1 MRWWSSD
8 GWFLWNSTSLILFDN
23 VNVTWCERVHGNNQ
37 TACVGPLCKEWH
49 WTKTRPGAHS
59 NWQVSEVWEYGKC
72 ITHQQWD
79 FSWDMMGIYPGRY
92 HQKQNDTFIWA
103 YQLSLTFPR
112 FRTLDI
118 GNLVNESLSQDVT
131 TKVQD
136 GGQWPSW
143 DFWGPC
149 EAAIRLPAALQATLR
164 VNSNLEALFA
174 PVKPWDRNHVDLLF
188 TWPLDTIWYYMSW
201 IRTKV
206 METWPQV
213 STSIYEYLQ
222 ISSSKSCGLGRW
234 GNWGLQTAVGLIPG
248 RLVWSLPHFPVW
260 RQAPPKLV
268 GGQVRTF
275 SAFTI
280 WLFNIAMENHHF

>member
-118 GNLVNESLSQDVT
+118 GNLVNERPLPGCDDQGAGWRTVT
-131 TKVQD
+131 FLGFLGPLWGSYSPP
-136 GGQWPSW
+136 GGVASDSPGEFQFGGPFCTSEAMRSKSCWP
-143 DFWGPC
+143 FVHLT
-149 EAAIRLPAALQATLR
+149 IR
-164 VNSNLEALFA
+164 
-174 PVKPWDRNHVDLLF
+174 
-188 TWPLDTIWYYMSW
+188 YYMILYVLNSHQSDGNM
-201 IRTKV
+201 T
-206 METWPQV
+206 
-213 STSIYEYLQ
+213 TSIYKYLRV
-222 ISSSKSCGLGRW
+222 S
-234 GNWGLQTAVGLIPG
+234 T
-248 RLVWSLPHFPVW
+248 
-260 RQAPPKLV
+260 
-268 GGQVRTF
+268 
-275 SAFTI
+275 
-280 WLFNIAMENHHF
+280 NIIK